1 VNAPDDLTRPPVSPA
16 DRGRARRG
24 TETGRENFAVRRRL
38 ARVLVGM
45 TAMLAA
51 CATQSASPVSA
62 PTPPPV
68 SPAPTLV
75 VPTPIRPPQPWPP
88 QLQLA
93 AGRVVVPIEAAADVP
108 GQQGACVE
116 LSGIKS
122 AADIAAAA
130 CGTADATHKVVAR
143 VSDRRRCPTDVDV
156 IFDSAKAPLQ
166 RTDGRGRVALCLD
179 IDWAPGQCYAFDLIR
194 TFGRRSPCVEP
205 SGPPLGE
212 QIVRAAD
219 RVEATTDASVCP
231 SAAVVYSERKV
242 VQCLEKPT
250 S

>member
-1 VNAPDDLTRPPVSPA
+1 VNAPDDLTRPLASSA
-16 DRGRARRG
+16 NSGRSRCG
-24 TETGRENFAVRRRL
+24 TAGRESLAMRRRM

-51 CATQSASPVSA
+51 CDAHGASPVSA

-68 SPAPTLV
+68 SPTPALV
-75 VPTPIRPPQPWPP
+75 IPTPIRPPQPWPP

-93 AGRVVVPIEAAADVP
+93 AGRVVVPVEAAADVP
-108 GQQGACVE
+108 GQQGDCVM
-116 LSGIKS
+116 LSGSKA

-130 CGTADATHKVVAR
+130 CGTLDATHKVVAR
-143 VSDRRRCPTDVDV
+143 VTDRRRCLTDVDV
-156 IFDSAKAPLQ
+156 IFDSTKAPLQ

-194 TFGRRSPCVEP
+194 TFGRRSPCVGP